1 MEVSAMN
8 PFRQLTNSFIF
19 TFGITPPRPE
29 QERTATV
36 FISALLFG
44 TILLVLGLA
53 VLILRHIFV

>member
-1 MEVSAMN
+1 MN